1 MTPLEI
7 LAAVTSALGVISFAV
22 IFTLLYRGYAH
33 STCQEVRVGK
43 RDIDLMDEYIYDM
56 QPSVK
61 TRNKIWKI
69 VKSVLFYGFLA
80 LIIPLCIFSIVNKI
94 QGSVSMV
101 GNRALMVVASGSMSE
116 KNQANDYIEE
126 NGLENQFDQFDMILL
141 ERVEKGDLRLYDVIA
156 FRNDEGINVIH
167 RIIKVN
173 GDGSFVTRGDSNNRD
188 DDYHPTYE
196 DVIGRYVDNRI
207 PLIGSLVMFFQ
218 TIGGIVTLISL
229 VYCIL
234 MLERYNSVMRE
245 AEEARLDQLCSA
257 IELDLD
263 SSPDAMRADFVE
275 RLYYKGFVYLFND
288 QGFVD
293 KEEITDE
300 EHLEKSNSAA
310 IRVKNE
316 NGVSLDEEIIIIE
329 TEREDEEPS

>member
-1 MTPLEI
+1 MTSLEI
-7 LAAVTSALGVISFAV
+7 LAAVTSAIGVISFAV

-56 QPSVK
+56 QPAVK
-61 TRNKIWKI
+61 IRKKIWSIAKN
-69 VKSVLFYGFLA
+69 VLFYGFLA
-80 LIIPLCIFSIVNKI
+80 LLIPVVAFSVISKI
-94 QGSVSMV
+94 NGSVSMV
-101 GNRALMVVASGSMSE
+101 GDRALMVVASGSMSE
-116 KNQANDYIEE
+116 KNPANDY
-126 NGLENQFDQFDMILL
+126 LESNELDNQLATYDLIVL
-141 ERVEKGDLRLYDVIA
+141 ERVEQGELKLYDIIA
-156 FRNDEGINVIH
+156 FQNDKDINVIH
-167 RIIKVN
+167 RIVKVQS
-173 GDGSFVTRGDSNNRD
+173 DGSFVTRGDSNNTD
-188 DDYHPTYE
+188 DTYHPTHG
-196 DVIGRYVDNRI
+196 DVIGRYVGKRI
-207 PLIGSLVMFFQ
+207 PAVGSFVMFFQ
-218 TIGGIVTLISL
+218 TVGGIVTLISL

-245 AEEARLDQLCSA
+245 AEEKRLEQLCSA

-263 SSPDAMRADFVE
+263 TPSETMRADFVE
-275 RLYYKGFVYLFND
+275 KLYYKGFVYLFND

-300 EHLEKSNSAA
+300 EHLEKSNKAA

-316 NGVSLDEEIIIIE
+316 NGVTLDEEIIIIE